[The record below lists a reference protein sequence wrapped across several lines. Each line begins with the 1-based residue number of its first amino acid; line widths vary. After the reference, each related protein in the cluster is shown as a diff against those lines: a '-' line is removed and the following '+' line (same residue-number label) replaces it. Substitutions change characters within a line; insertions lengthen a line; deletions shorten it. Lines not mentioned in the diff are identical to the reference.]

1 MDDPITHS
9 SMTRYSLS
17 LLSNISVRPT
27 ILGCL
32 SLRIKNTITEKEV
45 KDNLNFMRVDEE
57 QTHIPVF
64 NTMNLKLS

>member
-32 SLRIKNTITEKEV
+32 SLRIKNKITEKEV
-45 KDNLNFMRVDEE
+45 KDNLNFM
-57 QTHIPVF
+57 
-64 NTMNLKLS
+64 